1 MKEIAQFFTG
11 TVLTGLSYIL
21 GGWNLALQT
30 LLIFI
35 TLDYITGICKAI
47 YLKKLSS
54 EICFKGIIRKVGFLV
69 IVALANYLDK
79 IVGDTG
85 ALYNLVVYFFVAN
98 EGISIVEN
106 WASMDL
112 PIPKVIRD
120 ALLQLKGKSGEE
132 LKKGK
137 ERKNGRNTNKRKQR

>member
-1 MKEIAQFFTG
+1 MKEIFSFFTG

-30 LLIFI
+30 LLVFMA
-35 TLDYITGICKAI
+35 LDYITGVLKAI

-54 EICFKGIIRKVGFLV
+54 EIGLKGIIHKLGFLV
-69 IVALANYLDK
+69 LVALANFLDQ

-98 EGISIVEN
+98 EGISIIEN

-112 PIPKVIRD
+112 PVPKVIKD
-120 ALLQLKGKSGEE
+120 ALTQLKDKSGKEIKAKRR
-132 LKKGK
+132 KKD
-137 ERKNGRNTNKRKQR
+137 E